1 LLKVFTI
8 FHVKKGTRE
17 MNNEPVAWNGKP
29 LQANTITFNNIN
41 SDWVMQITADRKIIV
56 NENVE
61 VSDAAQAVLDALQNL
76 LVTPHPAKTLTDEEI
91 TELANEYL
99 CYILQDYE
107 TTNVYDF
114 ARAILRKA
122 QEK

>member
-1 LLKVFTI
+1 
-8 FHVKKGTRE
+8 

-61 VSDAAQAVLDALQNL
+61 VSDAAQAVLDAVQNL
-76 LVTPHPAKTLTDEEI
+76 LVTPHPAKTLTAEEI
-91 TELANEYL
+91 NQVAKE
-99 CYILQDYE
+99 CKWDYDE
-107 TTNVYDF
+107 MNVVDF

>member
-1 LLKVFTI
+1 
-8 FHVKKGTRE
+8 

-41 SDWVMQITADRKIIV
+41 SDWVMQFTADKKIIV
-56 NENVE
+56 NEDVE
-61 VSDAAQAVLDALQNL
+61 VSVAAQAVLDAVQNL

-91 TELANEYL
+91 LELSEQWL
-99 CYILQDYE
+99 DMSWKTGVI
-107 TTNVYDF
+107 DF

-122 QEK
+122 QGV

>member
-1 LLKVFTI
+1 
-8 FHVKKGTRE
+8 

-56 NENVE
+56 NEDVE
-61 VSDAAQAVLDALQNL
+61 VSDAAQAVLDVVQNL
-76 LVTPHPAKTLTDEEI
+76 LVVPHPAKTLTDEEI
-91 TELANEYL
+91 KE
-99 CYILQDYE
+99 IWKE
-107 TTNVYDF
+107 TVEHGSIGDMYMQRF

-122 QEK
+122 QE